1 MINGKSN
8 LNKSEVDIRSFIMV
22 DYDMVS
28 KALMFLQNNG
38 WSDLIDRKWKK
49 EVEKQL
55 KENFDMDKETL
66 KHVLDCVIF

>member
-1 MINGKSN
+1 
-8 LNKSEVDIRSFIMV
+8 MV
-22 DYDMVS
+22 NYDMVS

>member
-1 MINGKSN
+1 
-8 LNKSEVDIRSFIMV
+8 MV

-55 KENFDMDKETL
+55 KENFDMNTETL
-66 KHVLDCVIF
+66 KHVLDCVIFNKKQYEKVL